1 MLSCLLSSYP
11 CMGDLCSSPRTA
23 NSRTAVRFRPT
34 ASPRRGGFVCIST
47 ISHPDISVRYIGV
60 TVPSI
65 GHRSPVGNRLFTC
78 RRSPGCEQVSM
89 ARSSRRTLRD
99 MAGIAVRRSVVDYAL
114 ARRAALASV
123 RSGHTTMADAC
134 DAHPY
139 LLRAA
144 KYHGEPTDER
154 CPICR
159 KTNVTHVTYV
169 YGDELGQYAGRV
181 KKTSELPQMAAEYGE
196 FRVYVVEVCQSCGW
210 NHLAT
215 SYVLGTGE
223 PPAGRGRRVRPNSPG
238 RRT

>member
-1 MLSCLLSSYP
+1 
-11 CMGDLCSSPRTA
+11 
-23 NSRTAVRFRPT
+23 
-34 ASPRRGGFVCIST
+34 
-47 ISHPDISVRYIGV
+47 
-60 TVPSI
+60 
-65 GHRSPVGNRLFTC
+65 
-78 RRSPGCEQVSM
+78 
-89 ARSSRRTLRD
+89 
-99 MAGIAVRRSVVDYAL
+99 MAGIAARRSVVDYAL

-123 RSGHTTMADAC
+123 YAGHTTMADAC

-144 KYHGEPTDER
+144 KYHGEATDVR

-181 KKTSELPQMAAEYGE
+181 KQTPELTEMAMEYGE

-223 PPAGRGRRVRPNSPG
+223 PPAERGRRARPN
-238 RRT
+238 